1 MKSPCYTDAVSLKM
15 LLERIRQAIAKKPTE
30 ANRLAGARMLR
41 QYFIKNQHRH
51 AAEIATLA
59 GAEPA
64 NRQHTAADD
73 ERSGCDTGIDIS
85 ELATTD
91 QMANSRS

>member
-1 MKSPCYTDAVSLKM
+1 M

-51 AAEIATLA
+51 AAEIAASRWCRA
-59 GAEPA
+59 GHPPA
-64 NRQHTAADD
+64 Y
-73 ERSGCDTGIDIS
+73 GC
-85 ELATTD
+85 
-91 QMANSRS
+91 R